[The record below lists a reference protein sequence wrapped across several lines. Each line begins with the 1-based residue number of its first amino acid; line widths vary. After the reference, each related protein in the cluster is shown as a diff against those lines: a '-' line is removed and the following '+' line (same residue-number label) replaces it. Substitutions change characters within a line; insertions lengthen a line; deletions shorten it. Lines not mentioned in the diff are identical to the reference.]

1 MKKISRRKFLK
12 SAGVAALA
20 VAAVGMMT
28 GCQNSED
35 NVPGTNVPDVPTVT
49 SKEITLYFFDNETS
63 EPIVGANKTMK
74 VLKDAKVVLSKDIA
88 KELIPEDYHIM
99 DKESWEIRDHGNG
112 DLRAYVWVTRDI
124 QTPATKEVEIT
135 CNVCNTANA
144 GGAPTF
150 TIKINVAKDATSY
163 TLNDVKDQL
172 TGYEIL
178 NLFEGSSLPLNVPL
192 MLNKIL

>member
-20 VAAVGMMT
+20 VAAVGVMT

-124 QTPATKEVEIT
+124 QTPATKEVEVQLMIMLP
-135 CNVCNTANA
+135 NA
-144 GGAPTF
+144 GESPMR
-150 TIKINVAKDATSY
+150 TITVTIPVDATSVSTSDI
-163 TLNDVKDQL
+163 TLPEDLVWAPGMEGE
-172 TGYEIL
+172 TREL
-178 NLFEGSSLPLNVPL
+178 NNLIFVVQHPV
-192 MLNKIL
+192 